1 MPRRSAIV
9 EKQLMNPKWLFSAFA
24 ALALLGAPFLV
35 SGHGYHLG
43 SITVRHP
50 WAAPTQTTTG
60 SGYLGLKNRGARD
73 DQLVSASTAIAAKAE
88 LYMPTKTD
96 AGLKIKPV
104 DAIVIPSDGEI
115 RLKPGGSYIR
125 FSDLKQPLAEGD
137 RFPVLL
143 KFQNAGEIIVEM
155 FVQKNE
161 KSSIY

>member
-1 MPRRSAIV
+1 MKNI
-9 EKQLMNPKWLFSAFA
+9 MNPKWFFSAFA
-24 ALALLGAPFLV
+24 ALVLLGIPFLV
-35 SGHGYHLG
+35 SGHGYPLG
-43 SITVRHP
+43 SIAVRHP

-73 DQLVSASTAIAAKAE
+73 DKLVSASTAIAAKAE
-88 LYMPTKTD
+88 LYTLTKTD
-96 AGLKIKPV
+96 AGLKIEPV
-104 DAIVIPSDGEI
+104 DAIAIPAGEEI
-115 RLKPGGSYIR
+115 RLKPGGPYIQ